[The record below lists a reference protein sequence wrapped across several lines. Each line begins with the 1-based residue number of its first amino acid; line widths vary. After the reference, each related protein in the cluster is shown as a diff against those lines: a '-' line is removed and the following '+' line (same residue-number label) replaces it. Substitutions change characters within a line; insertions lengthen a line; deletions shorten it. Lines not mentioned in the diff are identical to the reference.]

1 MGLAVATVLILGLI
15 LGTAAL
21 AIAIP
26 FGIGM
31 MAYDII
37 QSRKSE
43 RASEPVSA
51 PVPADAKTAGGPIAV
66 KRGVARAFVLFG
78 AAFWSLASFAEL
90 YSLRQAGAG
99 EAALMALIPLGASL
113 VTLVVGWY
121 WERLTAVALSVA
133 AFGVVAYGVVYQ
145 FTPQVWAL
153 VTLALI
159 GPMLTASVLFWLA
172 RREQEAY
179 ERATSLRP
187 EMAFAFDARSTL
199 GK

>member
-26 FGIGM
+26 FGLGM
-31 MAYDII
+31 MVYDIY
-37 QSRKSE
+37 QSRKGERVSE
-43 RASEPVSA
+43 TVST
-51 PVPADAKTAGGPIAV
+51 PLPADARTAGGSIAL

-121 WERLTAVALSVA
+121 WERFTAIALALAS
-133 AFGVVAYGVVYQ
+133 FGVVAYGVVYQ
-145 FTPQVWAL
+145 FSPQVWAL
-153 VTLALI
+153 VTFALI
-159 GPMLTASVLFWLA
+159 GPMVTASVLFWLA

-179 ERATSLRP
+179 ERATSVRP